1 MDKKS
6 FITLDPGRWLSV
18 FRALLLKMT
27 DAKQWDALQKL
38 EGHLN
43 DRQGCELMK
52 RNMVEVVKPLV
63 ELFDSK
69 LFSPQ
74 GPML

>member
-1 MDKKS
+1 
-6 FITLDPGRWLSV
+6 
-18 FRALLLKMT
+18 MT

-38 EGHLN
+38 EGHLD